1 MSGISKGKESDMHP
15 LDTVAGVAEFGGN
28 NLAYNLEFIPA
39 DKLGWKPAPGAKS
52 ALEIV
57 RHVTGALTFMRPV
70 LTGGAY
76 TRGEIPL
83 PADLQ
88 SAQEMIRRAARD
100 YAAALRQVDP
110 GRLGDMIE
118 LPFGTF
124 PLAQCAGFPAFDVMH
139 HHGQIAYIQT
149 LLGDQE
155 DHFQRG

>member
-1 MSGISKGKESDMHP
+1 MHP
-15 LDTVAGVAEFGGN
+15 LEGLARMTEFAGN

-52 ALEIV
+52 ALEIAQ
-57 RHVTGALTFMRPV
+57 HVTGALNFMRPV
-70 LTGGAY
+70 LTGGAW
-76 TRGEIPL
+76 TRSEIPL
-83 PADLQ
+83 PADCH
-88 SAQEMIRRAARD
+88 SAQEMVRQASRD

-110 GRLGDMIE
+110 ARMGETVE

-124 PLAQCAGFPAFDVMH
+124 PLAQCSGMPAFDVMH

-155 DHFQRG
+155 DHFQMG